1 MFKPSPPLEAF
12 INRSLSPLN
21 RPPFIPVTLLRDS
34 PSRWPPQ
41 ENQRPDS
48 QSLSPV
54 PKERMLDALAAYA
67 SSVKADVNVS
77 SRYCMSYLKYI
88 SWLIFMSVPDL
99 NVPSGPDPLPE
110 DKACHRCKVLSLPCV
125 VDDSNRKQRKR
136 KDPPAGS
143 SGLSQGQETP
153 EAGPSTS
160 KRQEP
165 IPAGPSHTL
174 ASKFTI
180 PSQSS
185 IHAIDHSLD
194 LLPGLSVFNGQ
205 ALAEDPVDNFE
216 KLKRELGARGIDRE
230 SGNTLSIKLHGRPLE
245 LTCAMLRVA
254 YGRKEKRGKRMKLE
268 DDEIEVDVII
278 DEAMM
283 ARLAPGYVQF
293 YKSSGQMF
301 TNFNTGY
308 LN

>member
-1 MFKPSPPLEAF
+1 
-12 INRSLSPLN
+12 
-21 RPPFIPVTLLRDS
+21 
-34 PSRWPPQ
+34 
-41 ENQRPDS
+41 
-48 QSLSPV
+48 
-54 PKERMLDALAAYA
+54 MLDALAAYA

-88 SWLIFMSVPDL
+88 SWLIFISVPDL
-99 NVPSGPDPLPE
+99 NVPSGPDPLPD

-136 KDPPAGS
+136 KDPPS

-160 KRQEP
+160 KRQES
-165 IPAGPSHTL
+165 ISAGPSRTL
-174 ASKFTI
+174 ASKFII

-194 LLPGLSVFNGQ
+194 LLPGLPLFNGQ
-205 ALAEDPVDNFE
+205 ALAADPVDNFE
-216 KLKRELGARGIDRE
+216 KLKRELGTRGVDGE

-254 YGRKEKRGKRMKLE
+254 YGRKEKRGKRMRLE

-278 DEAMM
+278 DEAMT
-283 ARLAPGYVQF
+283 ARLAPGYVQ
-293 YKSSGQMF
+293 YCQSSGQMF
-301 TNFNTGY
+301 TNLIQGISIDD
-308 LN
+308 LSSPSG